1 MLIIL
6 PQSETQSHPADHPDH
21 ASCHGDGPTLQWDT
35 LHFASLN
42 PTRQEIA
49 RDLINLC
56 SVETEEGRVH
66 AREVLG
72 LSDRLDSERASNAR
86 LLTSQVAPALA
97 VYTGVLYDAL
107 APSGR
112 KAPITKLGHT
122 CSAVEPLP
130 SSATRRL
137 AIGSALFGVISAHD
151 LIPHHRLSGTVTLGH
166 STIRTRWKPTL
177 TQALV
182 TWRDSTDTRSNAIFD
197 FRSGT
202 YRNLGPVPGATELR
216 IETIDSSGKRKV
228 VSHFNKFYKGL
239 VARHLAE
246 APECKQE
253 HAAELLS
260 SVIDKEL
267 GFATEIRVGAVKGT
281 KGDLVTML
289 IPQ

>member
-6 PQSETQSHPADHPDH
+6 PPSESQSRPADTADRGSGHDD
-21 ASCHGDGPTLQWDT
+21 SPTLDWDT
-35 LHFASLN
+35 LHFPSLN

-49 RDLINLC
+49 RDLIALC
-56 SVETEEGRVH
+56 SVEAEEGRAQ

-72 LSDRLDSERASNAR
+72 LSERLDSERASNAQ
-86 LLTSQVAPALA
+86 LLTSQAAPALTI
-97 VYTGVLYDAL
+97 YTGVLYDAL
-107 APSGR
+107 APAGR
-112 KAPITKLGHT
+112 QDPITKAGHV
-122 CSAVEPLP
+122 CPAVGPLS

-137 AIGSALFGVISAHD
+137 AVGSALFGVISAD
-151 LIPHHRLSGTVTLGH
+151 DFIPHHRLSGTVNLGD
-166 STIRTRWKPTL
+166 STMRARWKPAL

-182 TWRDSTDTRSNAIFD
+182 EWRDSADVQSNAIFD

-216 IETIDSSGKRKV
+216 VETIDSSGKRKV

-246 APECKQE
+246 APDCNQE

-267 GFATEIRVGAVKGT
+267 VFATEIRAGAVKGT
-281 KGDLVTML
+281 KGDLVTIL

>member
-6 PQSETQSHPADHPDH
+6 PPSESQSHPADTADRG
-21 ASCHGDGPTLQWDT
+21 SSHGDGPTLDWDT
-35 LHFASLN
+35 LHFPSLN

-49 RDLINLC
+49 RELIALC
-56 SVETEEGRVH
+56 SVETDEGR
-66 AREVLG
+66 ARTREVLG
-72 LSDRLDSERASNAR
+72 LSERLDSERASNAQ
-86 LLTSQVAPALA
+86 LLTSQAAPALTI
-97 VYTGVLYDAL
+97 YTGVLYDAL

-112 KAPITKLGHT
+112 GESITKAGHI
-122 CSAVEPLP
+122 CPAVEPL
-130 SSATRRL
+130 SAAATRRL
-137 AIGSALFGVISAHD
+137 AIGSALFGVISAD
-151 LIPHHRLSGTVTLGH
+151 DFIPHHRLSGTVTLGH
-166 STIRTRWKPTL
+166 STMRARWKPAL

-182 TWRDSTDTRSNAIFD
+182 EWRDSTDAQSNAIFD

-216 IETIDSSGKRKV
+216 VETIDSSGKRKV

-246 APECKQE
+246 ASECKQE
-253 HAAELLS
+253 DAAELLS

-267 GFATEIRVGAVKGT
+267 GFATEIQAGAVKGT

>member
-6 PQSETQSHPADHPDH
+6 PPSESQSRPADTADRG
-21 ASCHGDGPTLQWDT
+21 SSHGDGPTLDWDT
-35 LHFASLN
+35 LHFPSLN

-49 RDLINLC
+49 HELIALC
-56 SVETEEGRVH
+56 NVETEEGRAQ

-72 LSDRLDSERASNAR
+72 LSERLDAERASNAQ
-86 LLTSQVAPALA
+86 LLTSQAAPALTI
-97 VYTGVLYDAL
+97 YTGVLYDAL

-112 KAPITKLGHT
+112 KDPVTKAGHI
-122 CSAVEPLP
+122 CPAVGPLSA
-130 SSATRRL
+130 AAMRRL
-137 AIGSALFGVISAHD
+137 AIGSALFGVISAD
-151 LIPHHRLSGTVTLGH
+151 DFIPHHRLSGTVTLND
-166 STIRTRWKPTL
+166 STMRARWKPAL

-182 TWRDSTDTRSNAIFD
+182 EWRGSTDAQSNAVFD

-202 YRNLGPVPGATELR
+202 YRHLGPVPGATELR
-216 IETIDSSGKRKV
+216 VETIDAAGKRKV

-246 APECKQE
+246 ASECKQE

-267 GFATEIRVGAVKGT
+267 GFATEIRPGAVKGT